1 MKEKEV
7 SFVVCRSTGAI
18 FLAKERAITKGTR
31 KTNNGKRHFSNKSS
45 INAARH
51 CSGFPRAVMD
61 CNGSIWRGDVARETG
76 TGLLLYCRQSRLPA
90 WRLGNCRESTYMV
103 NRRNGINPTKKIFR
117 NHLFDKTLET
127 TDRFCES
134 MRERIPIRIRIVFQI
149 LYKLT
154 FADIKQYVYE
164 LIKPIID
171 TSLYTLE

>member
-1 MKEKEV
+1 MKEKEA

-18 FLAKERAITKGTR
+18 FLAKEGAITKGTR
-31 KTNNGKRHFSNKSS
+31 KTNNRKRHFSNKSS

-103 NRRNGINPTKKIFR
+103 NRRNEINPPRKYSEIIIWQNSGNDWSSLRKYARKNVIKNKYF
-117 NHLFDKTLET
+117 
-127 TDRFCES
+127 
-134 MRERIPIRIRIVFQI
+134 FQI

-154 FADIKQYVYE
+154 FADIKQYVYK
-164 LIKPIID
+164 LIKLIID
-171 TSLYTLE
+171 SSLYTLE